1 MLDRLTVSALVKAVI
16 VVMAASVV
24 AGLSVSAWGSWDR
37 LTMTNR
43 MAVIADTSS
52 YLFKAMHNL
61 RTDRSTSIR
70 LLNSDQTV
78 DGAIDKYLR
87 DIRDTEMPAMAAAL
101 GQLPTIDFAE
111 QKALVSELDRLFKT
125 LTAAQK
131 EFWQEVAKPKPSRR
145 AALPKEYMETTAAL
159 LETLDK
165 LSAGLAAAVNH
176 QDPAIDQLLAIK
188 QIAWLLRNT
197 AGETSLL
204 VSTGLAAGHVA
215 PEARLTYMK
224 YSGGI
229 EIAWNALELTAS
241 GMRLPPALSS
251 AIAETKNAYFEPQ
264 YLALRDRL
272 LTALVAGEK
281 PELTANQWTPITV
294 GRLAAAVKV
303 AEAAL
308 DAAKDHA
315 MAQYFAARRSLV
327 LQLVLLVAAL
337 ALALG
342 SMMLVNRRI
351 IRPLHSIR
359 DAMLKVASG
368 DLSADAGHAG
378 RHDEIGA
385 LAGAL
390 GTFKQQ
396 AVEKTRIERQ
406 ER

>member
-16 VVMAASVV
+16 VVMAACVV

-43 MAVIADTSS
+43 MSVIADTSS

-61 RTDRSTSIR
+61 RTDRSTSFR

-78 DGAIDKYLR
+78 DGAIGKYLR

-111 QKALVSELDRLFKT
+111 QKALVPELDRLFKT
-125 LTAAQK
+125 LTAEQK
-131 EFWQEVAKPKPSRR
+131 EFWDEVAQPKPSRR
-145 AALPKEYMETTAAL
+145 ATLPKEYMETTAAL

-176 QDPAIDQLLAIK
+176 QDPVIDQLLSIK

-197 AGETSLL
+197 AGEASLL
-204 VSTGLAAGHVA
+204 ISNGLAAGHVA

-224 YSGGI
+224 YPGGI

-251 AIAETKNAYFEPQ
+251 AIAETKTAYFEPQ

-272 LTALVAGEK
+272 LAVLMAGEK
-281 PELTANQWTPITV
+281 QELTANQWRLRLRSDALRPRSRSPRQRLMRPRIMPWRRTPPRV
-294 GRLAAAVKV
+294 ARCSCNWCCLRPPSLWRSAA
-303 AEAAL
+303 
-308 DAAKDHA
+308 
-315 MAQYFAARRSLV
+315 
-327 LQLVLLVAAL
+327 
-337 ALALG
+337 
-342 SMMLVNRRI
+342 
-351 IRPLHSIR
+351 
-359 DAMLKVASG
+359 
-368 DLSADAGHAG
+368 
-378 RHDEIGA
+378 
-385 LAGAL
+385 
-390 GTFKQQ
+390 
-396 AVEKTRIERQ
+396 
-406 ER
+406 